1 MHARKPIRERR
12 TPTCM
17 TLSQEIQEELRRQ
30 SYERRKPASRL
41 VEEALMKLFAEQ
53 AEVKQG

>member
-1 MHARKPIRERR
+1 MKVRKPMKERR
-12 TPTCM
+12 TNACV

-30 SYERRKPASRL
+30 SYERQKPASRL
-41 VEEALMKLFAEQ
+41 IEEALVKLFAEQ